1 MSARKFVFIKGEKMK
16 LSPPKVVTYWIAV
29 AFGVLG
35 LLAELGIL
43 SFIPI
48 AGFWL
53 LFIGFVILALSL
65 LIKGV

>member
-1 MSARKFVFIKGEKMK
+1 MK
-16 LSPPKVVTYWIAV
+16 LSPPKVVTYWISV